1 MARRRYIVENQQ
13 FKTEEEYRMALQDQ
27 KLMERMR
34 SVCEG
39 YSDGQKKTLIARI
52 RSGEFPFK
60 TRLGLLFAEELESSL
75 VKGKPVK
82 PSEDKIDRMA
92 REMIRKKEK
101 NRKRLILALSLVGMV
116 CIAWFGVYSYF
127 DYRTGKQM
135 EQLSQ
140 LKGQISEPWEKPDSD
155 TQQEPLYQ
163 LDTPAEEREVLE
175 EYKKLYNKN
184 KKLIGWLK
192 IDDTNIDYPVMQTV
206 DNTYYLDHN
215 SNQEY
220 DKNGSIFMDKDCDVL
235 KPSTNFI
242 IYGHHMASG
251 RMFGRLG
258 KYQDKEYYEE
268 HKYIQ
273 FDTIYEKGLYQVM
286 YVFRSRVYS
295 NEDIVFKYYQFID
308 AGSEEEFQ
316 SYMQEMEKEALY
328 DTGVRAEYGDQL
340 LTLTTCDYHEK
351 NGRFV
356 VIAKKVT
363 AKE

>member
-1 MARRRYIVENQQ
+1 
-13 FKTEEEYRMALQDQ
+13 MALQDQ

-140 LKGQISEPWEKPDSD
+140 LKGQISETWEKPDSD

-184 KKLIGWLK
+184 KKLI
-192 IDDTNIDYPVMQTV
+192 
-206 DNTYYLDHN
+206 
-215 SNQEY
+215 
-220 DKNGSIFMDKDCDVL
+220 
-235 KPSTNFI
+235 
-242 IYGHHMASG
+242 
-251 RMFGRLG
+251 
-258 KYQDKEYYEE
+258 
-268 HKYIQ
+268 
-273 FDTIYEKGLYQVM
+273 
-286 YVFRSRVYS
+286 
-295 NEDIVFKYYQFID
+295 
-308 AGSEEEFQ
+308 
-316 SYMQEMEKEALY
+316 
-328 DTGVRAEYGDQL
+328 
-340 LTLTTCDYHEK
+340 
-351 NGRFV
+351 
-356 VIAKKVT
+356 
-363 AKE
+363 

>member
-1 MARRRYIVENQQ
+1 MSQKKNVTEKKQL
-13 FKTEEEYRMALQDQ
+13 KTKNEYRD
-27 KLMERMR
+27 
-34 SVCEG
+34 
-39 YSDGQKKTLIARI
+39 T
-52 RSGEFPFK
+52 
-60 TRLGLLFAEELESSL
+60 
-75 VKGKPVK
+75 
-82 PSEDKIDRMA
+82 IDRMA
-92 REMIRKKEK
+92 QELIRRKEL
-101 NRKRLILALSLVGMV
+101 RRRRLIMVLSLVCVACMG
-116 CIAWFGVYSYF
+116 WFCVYSYF

-140 LKGQISEPWEKPDSD
+140 LKKPLPDLTADTENLISGTSR
-155 TQQEPLYQ
+155 EPLYQ
-163 LDTPAEEREVLE
+163 LDEPEKEREVLE
-175 EYKKLYNKN
+175 EYKNLYNKN

-192 IDDTNIDYPVMQTV
+192 IDDTNIDYPVMQTT
-206 DNTYYLDHN
+206 DNSYYLDHN
-215 SNQEY
+215 SSQEY

-235 KPSTNFI
+235 KPSTNLI

-258 KYQDKEYYEE
+258 KYQDKDYYEE

-316 SYMQEMEKEALY
+316 SYMKEMEKDALY
-328 DTGVRAEYGDQL
+328 DTGVTAEFGDRL

-356 VIAKKVT
+356 VVAKKVT